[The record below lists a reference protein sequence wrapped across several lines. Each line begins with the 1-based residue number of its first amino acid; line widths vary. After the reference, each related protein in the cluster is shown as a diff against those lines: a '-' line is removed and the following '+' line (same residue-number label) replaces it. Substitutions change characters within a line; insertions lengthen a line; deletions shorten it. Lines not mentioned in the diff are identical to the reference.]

1 MPLTGTHTQRVR
13 DALKQPVA
21 FGPDLFVM
29 LVVGAVIGGTVMV
42 GKQMAAPYHEA
53 IAIDLSLWSL
63 PKYSLLSLGRGF
75 AAYGLSLLFTL
86 VYGTIAAHSRRAER
100 VMMPALDVLQAIPV
114 LGFLPGLVLALIAV
128 FPTREMGLELA
139 CILMIFTG
147 QVWNMTFSYHAS
159 LRNVPQH
166 LRDVA
171 AAQRLSG
178 WQVLRLVEV
187 PAATIGLIWNS
198 MMSMAGGWFFLT
210 VTEAFT
216 LGNRDYRLP
225 GIGSYM
231 HEAIDQGNVVAIFS
245 AIVAMVVMITAVD
258 QLLWRPLVV
267 WSQRFKMEETA
278 EAEQPVSWV
287 LTLLQR
293 SHIYRTIG
301 QKLRRS
307 NRPATVSK
315 TAVAARV
322 ARIFGPIW
330 TQVVRPVLRWS
341 KLGALALG
349 TGWGLW
355 SLARLLWELPLHDA
369 ETNADWITV
378 FLALL
383 ASFLRTTAAVVL
395 GAAWA
400 LPVGVLIGLSPKWSQ
415 RLQPILQVVASFPAP
430 MLFPLMISLLLV
442 LKVPFTV
449 GCVALLLLGTQ
460 WYILFNVIA
469 GAKAIPDDLKEVA
482 QAYGMTRIQC
492 WTRLYLPCVFPS
504 FITGLV
510 TAAGGAWNATIVAEY
525 MQLKGE
531 TFRAFGLGSTISQA
545 TASGQYPLLCASVVV
560 MALFVVLINRL
571 FWKRLYRLAED
582 RFSLNA

>member
-341 KLGALALG
+341 MLGALALG